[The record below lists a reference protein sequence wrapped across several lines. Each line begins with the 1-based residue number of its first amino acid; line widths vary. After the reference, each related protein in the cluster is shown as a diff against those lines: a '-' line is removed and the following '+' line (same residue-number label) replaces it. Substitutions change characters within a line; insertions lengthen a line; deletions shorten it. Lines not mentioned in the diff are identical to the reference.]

1 MHFTAARLQ
10 RTLFLALLIALLAGL
25 GGTSLARAQSADQPV
40 VVFNI
45 AGGIFAIGDVC
56 THDRGPLGDG
66 ELDEY
71 EVICPR
77 HGARFDVRTGKA
89 TRLPAVMPAPS
100 YPVRITDGRIEIG
113 VRKA

>member
-1 MHFTAARLQ
+1 MTEVDLAAYDFFEIATVEELPSGDRI
-10 RTLFLALLIALLAGL
+10 FLDI
-25 GGTSLARAQSADQPV
+25 GGQPV

-45 AGGIFAIGDVC
+45 AGTIYAIGDVC

-66 ELDEY
+66 ELDGF

-89 TRLPAVMPAPS
+89 TRLPAVAPTPV
-100 YPVRITDGRIEIG
+100 YPVRVTDGRIEIG
-113 VRKA
+113 VRRDGN